1 VSEDFLQGENPWS
14 LIRAMMVLVHC
25 FLRGGII
32 FGVDGFLVLT
42 WWCLVRG
49 FEKLV
54 TVVEL
59 FFYVILF

>member
-1 VSEDFLQGENPWS
+1 
-14 LIRAMMVLVHC
+14 MMVLVHC

-32 FGVDGFLVLT
+32 FEVDGFLVLT